1 MDRHS
6 VVEMPWRISSFWG
19 LFLVTRDSTSK
30 TATTNSLKSME
41 TIVNVEVLTTDIRT
55 QAGVRG
61 RRLGLSTRHDSH
73 CVCGCLKQG
82 WGDAR
87 DKRLVDISH
96 RWTRKAAILHYR
108 KCVCVGGSRS
118 LTSASEQV
126 ACKNHCVNVIFLNV
140 GFPLKTLQIFPL
152 RWDEVQI
159 PYLNI

>member
-1 MDRHS
+1 MENFKLLRTVLGDLWQPS
-6 VVEMPWRISSFWG
+6 QNW
-19 LFLVTRDSTSK
+19 DSTAK

-41 TIVNVEVLTTDIRT
+41 TIVSVEVLTTDIRT

-61 RRLGLSTRHDSH
+61 CRLGLSTRHDSH

-108 KCVCVGGSRS
+108 KWGGGRS

-126 ACKNHCVNVIFLNV
+126 ACKNHCVNVIFLNM
-140 GFPLKTLQIFPL
+140 GFPLKTLQIFPW

>member
-1 MDRHS
+1 MENFKLLRTVLGDLRQPS
-6 VVEMPWRISSFWG
+6 QNW
-19 LFLVTRDSTSK
+19 DSTAK